1 MYNLKFKR
9 LHPDAI
15 LPTRATDGSAAL
27 DLYYC
32 GTDMNLFPT
41 QRCLLSTG
49 WAVAIP
55 KDRAGF
61 IWPRS
66 GMGVKS
72 GIDRMAGLIDSDYRG
87 EIMVLLINHSTV
99 PLWIEHGQRIAQL
112 VIGPIETPTP
122 VEVEDLDDT
131 ERGEGGFGSSGA

>member
-1 MYNLKFKR
+1 MYDLKFKR

-32 GTDMNLFPT
+32 DTDIHLFPNE
-41 QRCLLSTG
+41 RCLFSTG
-49 WAVAIP
+49 WAAAIP

-66 GMGVKS
+66 GMGVKA

-87 EIMVLLINHSTV
+87 EIRVLLINHSTV

-112 VIGPIETPTP
+112 VIGPIDAVQP
-122 VEVEDLDDT
+122 VEVDELDDT
-131 ERGEGGFGSSGA
+131 ERGADGFGSTGS